1 MKDLFMCLLLNLTKH
16 GKLVEANCY
25 KSGDFSVIAIET
37 EDGIYT
43 VSITKEKK
51 DGGNEDA

>member
-25 KSGDFSVIAIET
+25 KSGEFSVIAIET

-43 VSITKEKK
+43 VSISKEKK
-51 DGGNEDA
+51 DGGKEDA